1 MPSHGQEECVIFDP
15 KASAFAPLRFE
26 HRTDA
31 PPTPA
36 QVKQRACSLRG

>member
-31 PPTPA
+31 PPTPTPA
-36 QVKQRACSLRG
+36 QVFATGIEW